1 MVDKKLYTKDSIE
14 SLSPL
19 EFTRLKP
26 GVYAGDTTYSTQLLI
41 EIVSNAV
48 DEFRLGHGN
57 LIKVNINHD
66 TNIIEVRDFGQ
77 GFLVNEIRDDGKS
90 VLEAAFSVLNT
101 SGKYREDGTYE
112 GTSLGSFGIGSKI
125 TTFLSHWLSVTTYRD
140 GKYEQVVFKE
150 GVFEKRDVGN
160 TPEKTT
166 GTSVMWQPSEEFFT
180 NTKVELNKI
189 TDLFNTISC
198 LCPGLRINLSVIED
212 NKEKIA
218 NSYYSENGINDL
230 VDNAVKDKEIISNR
244 FNMRYEEGKEK
255 MDMVLT
261 YTSNY
266 SLTLIPYVNTG
277 LTEKGPHITQIKTII
292 TREFNKFF
300 RDKKWL
306 KDKDENLTGDDIQE
320 GMYIVFNMTA
330 PNVAYDAQVKST
342 VTKLDMATF
351 SAAIAEQLQIW
362 LTNNE
367 KEIKIIFD
375 KAAAARKA
383 REAAKS
389 ARERVRENNKKKEK
403 ALKFDSKLA
412 DCYSKDRSKCE
423 IYITEGD
430 SASGNLKSARN
441 NEFQAVM
448 PVRGKI
454 LNTQKASLDKI
465 QKNAEIMTM
474 IDAFGLYID
483 TKTMQVTYDKNSL
496 RYGKIII
503 ESDADVDGAHIK
515 NLFYTF
521 IWNFCPQL
529 IEDGYIY
536 AGVPPL
542 YKVTI
547 GKEYKYIKNDEELE
561 KFKKTIGDKKITVN
575 RMKGLGEMSV
585 DETEETLTDP
595 NNRIIKQITVEDVA
609 AADKLFNDLMG
620 TAIVARKDFIK
631 EHSKEATYNAE

>member
-1 MVDKKLYTKDSIE
+1 MGKLYTKDSIE
-14 SLSPL
+14 SLAPL
-19 EFTRLKP
+19 EFTRLRP
-26 GVYAGDTTYSTQLLI
+26 QVYAGDTTYSTQLLV
-41 EIVSNAV
+41 EIISNAV

-57 LIKVNINHD
+57 LIKV
-66 TNIIEVRDFGQ
+66 EVNNDNSTVSVQDFGQ
-77 GFLVNEIRDDGKS
+77 GFLVNEVREDGKT

-125 TTFLSHWLSVTTYRD
+125 TTFLSHWLEVQTWRD
-140 GKYEQVVFKE
+140 GKSEFIKFEE
-150 GVFEKRDVGN
+150 GVFKDRVIRDDAGI
-160 TPEKTT
+160 PS
-166 GTSVMWQPSEEFFT
+166 GTLVKWQPSEEFFT
-180 NTKVELNKI
+180 HTTIELNKV
-189 TDLFNTISC
+189 TDLFNTIVC
-198 LCPGLRINLSVIED
+198 LCPGLRINLSVIEG
-212 NKEKIA
+212 NKETYV
-218 NSYYSENGINDL
+218 NSFYSEHGLNDL
-230 VDNAVKDKEIISNR
+230 VDEAVKDKELITNR
-244 FNMRYEEGKEK
+244 FNMNFAEGKNK
-255 MDMVLT
+255 LDMVLT

-266 SLTLIPYVNTG
+266 SLTLVPYVNTG
-277 LTEKGPHITQIKTII
+277 LTEKGPHITQIKTIL
-292 TREFNKFF
+292 TRELNKFF
-300 RDKKWL
+300 RDKKWI
-306 KDKDENLTGDDIQE
+306 KDKEENLTGDDLQE
-320 GMYIVFNMTA
+320 GMYIVFNITA
-330 PNVAYDAQVKST
+330 PNIGYDAQVKST
-342 VTKLDMATF
+342 VTKIDMTPF
-351 SAAIAEQLQIW
+351 TQSIADNLQVW
-362 LTNNE
+362 FNNNE
-367 KEIKIIFD
+367 KELKIIAD
-375 KAAAARKA
+375 KAIAAKKA
-383 REAAKS
+383 REAAKN

-454 LNTQKASLDKI
+454 LNCQKAPLDKI

-483 TKTMQVTYDKNSL
+483 TKTMKVTYDKDSL

-561 KFKKTIGDKKITVN
+561 KFKATLGDKKYTVN

-585 DETEETLTDP
+585 DETEETLIDP
-595 NNRIIKQITVEDVA
+595 NNRIIKQITVEDAA
-609 AADKLFNDLMG
+609 AADLLFDQLMG
-620 TAIVARKDFIK
+620 TGVVARKEFIK
-631 EHSKEATYNAE
+631 LHSAEAEYNAE

>member
-1 MVDKKLYTKDSIE
+1 MDDKKLYTKDSIE
-14 SLSPL
+14 SLDPL
-19 EFTRLKP
+19 QFTRLKP
-26 GVYAGDTTYSTQLLI
+26 GVYAGDTTYSTQLLV

-48 DEFRLGHGN
+48 DEFRLGHGDK
-57 LIKVNINHD
+57 IIININKD
-66 TNIIEVRDFGQ
+66 NIIEVRDFGQ
-77 GFLVNEIRDDGKS
+77 GFLVNEKRDDGKT

-140 GKYEQVVFKE
+140 GQFEQVYFEE
-150 GVFEKRDVGN
+150 GQFSKREVGKLDI
-160 TPEKTT
+160 ETT
-166 GTSVMWQPSEEFFT
+166 GTSVMWQPSEQFFT
-180 NTKVELNKI
+180 NPEVEITKIKSL
-189 TDLFNTISC
+189 LNTISC
-198 LCPGLRINLSVIED
+198 LCPGLRIELNYLGERIE
-212 NKEKIA
+212 
-218 NSYYSENGINDL
+218 YYSEHGLNDL
-230 VDNAVKDKEIISNR
+230 VDEAVQNKEIILNR
-244 FNMRYEEGKEK
+244 FNMKYAEGKEK
-255 MDMVLT
+255 LDMVLT

-266 SLTLIPYVNTG
+266 ALTLIPYVNTG

-300 RDKKWL
+300 KDKKWL

-342 VTKLDMATF
+342 VTKLDMSNF
-351 SAAIAEQLQIW
+351 SSAIATQLQAW
-362 LTNNE
+362 LSNNE
-367 KEIKIIFD
+367 KEIKVIFD
-375 KAAAARKA
+375 KAVAARKA
-383 REAAKS
+383 REAAKN
-389 ARERVRENNKKKEK
+389 ARERVRESNKKKEK

-454 LNTQKASLDKI
+454 LNCQKATLTQI

-483 TKTMQVTYDKNSL
+483 PKTMKVTYDKDSL

-529 IEDGYIY
+529 IQDGYIY

-561 KFKKTIGDKKITVN
+561 AFKKTIGDKKIQVN

-595 NNRIIKQITVEDVA
+595 ENRIIKQITVEDID
-609 AADKLFNDLMG
+609 AADELFDDLMG
-620 TAIVARKDFIK
+620 TKVVPRKEFIRI
-631 EHSKEATYNAE
+631 HSAEGGLYNAE

>member
-1 MVDKKLYTKDSIE
+1 MDDKKLYNKDSIE

-19 EFTRLKP
+19 EFTRLRP
-26 GVYAGDTTYSTQLLI
+26 GVYAGDTTYSTQLLV

-57 LIKVNINHD
+57 LIKVDIQND
-66 TNIIEVRDFGQ
+66 IITVTDYGQ
-77 GFLVNEIRDDGKS
+77 GFLVNEIRDDGKT

-125 TTFLSHWLSVTTYRD
+125 TTFLSHWLEVQTWRD
-140 GKYEQVVFKE
+140 GKSELVRFNE
-150 GVFEKRDVGN
+150 GVFKDRSIRNNDNGI
-160 TPEKTT
+160 PS
-166 GTSVMWQPSEEFFT
+166 GTMIKWQPSEEFFT
-180 NTKVELNKI
+180 HTTVEIAKI
-189 TDLFNTISC
+189 QDLFQTITC
-198 LCPGLRINLSVIED
+198 LCPGLTIELSNNGEIT
-212 NKEKIA
+212 K
-218 NSYYSENGINDL
+218 YYSEHGLNDL
-230 VDNAVKDKEIISNR
+230 VDKAVKDKEIINNR
-244 FNMRYEEGKEK
+244 FNMNFTEGKNK

-277 LTEKGPHITQIKTII
+277 LTEKGPHITQVKTII

-320 GMYIVFNMTA
+320 GTYIVFNITA
-330 PNVAYDAQVKST
+330 PNIGYDAQVKST
-342 VTKLDMATF
+342 VTKIDMTPFTQTLADTLSVWF
-351 SAAIAEQLQIW
+351 N
-362 LTNNE
+362 NNE
-367 KEIKIIFD
+367 KEVKNIFD

-383 REAAKS
+383 REAAKN
-389 ARERVRENNKKKEK
+389 ARERVRETNKKKEK

-483 TKTMQVTYDKNSL
+483 TKTMQVAYDKDSL

-561 KFKKTIGDKKITVN
+561 EFKKSIGDKKITVN

-595 NNRIIKQITVEDVA
+595 DNRIIKQITVEDAA

>member
-1 MVDKKLYTKDSIE
+1 MDDKKLYNKDSIE

-19 EFTRLKP
+19 EFTRLRP
-26 GVYAGDTTYSTQLLI
+26 GVYAGDTTYSTQLLV

-57 LIKVNINHD
+57 LIKVDIQND
-66 TNIIEVRDFGQ
+66 IITVTDYGQ
-77 GFLVNEIRDDGKS
+77 GFLVNEIRDDGKT

-125 TTFLSHWLSVTTYRD
+125 TTFLSHWLEVQTWRD
-140 GKYEQVVFKE
+140 GKSELVRFNE
-150 GVFEKRDVGN
+150 GVFKDRSVRNNDNGI
-160 TPEKTT
+160 PS
-166 GTSVMWQPSEEFFT
+166 GTMIKWQPSEEFFT
-180 NTKVELNKI
+180 HTTVEIAKI
-189 TDLFNTISC
+189 QDLFQTITC
-198 LCPGLRINLSVIED
+198 LCPGLTIELSNNGEIT
-212 NKEKIA
+212 K
-218 NSYYSENGINDL
+218 YYSEHGLNDL
-230 VDNAVKDKEIISNR
+230 VDKAVKDKEIINNR
-244 FNMRYEEGKEK
+244 FNMNFTEGKNK

-277 LTEKGPHITQIKTII
+277 LTEKGPHITQVKTII

-320 GMYIVFNMTA
+320 GMYIVFNITA
-330 PNVAYDAQVKST
+330 PNIGYDAQVKST
-342 VTKLDMATF
+342 VTKIDMTPFTQTLADTLSVWF
-351 SAAIAEQLQIW
+351 N
-362 LTNNE
+362 NNE
-367 KEIKIIFD
+367 KEVKNIFD

-383 REAAKS
+383 REAAKN
-389 ARERVRENNKKKEK
+389 ARERVRETNKKKEK

-483 TKTMQVTYDKNSL
+483 TKTMQVTYDKDSL

-561 KFKKTIGDKKITVN
+561 EFKKSIGDKKIIVN

-595 NNRIIKQITVEDVA
+595 DNRIIKQITVEDAA

>member
-1 MVDKKLYTKDSIE
+1 MNDKKLYTKDSIE

-19 EFTRLKP
+19 EFTRLRP
-26 GVYAGDTTYSTQLLI
+26 GVYAGDTTYSTQLLV
-41 EIVSNAV
+41 EIISNAV

-57 LIKVNINHD
+57 VIDIDIDNTDKATKIR
-66 TNIIEVRDFGQ
+66 VRDNGQ
-77 GFLVNEIRDDGKS
+77 GFLVNEVREDGKT

-125 TTFLSHWLSVTTYRD
+125 TTFLSHNLTVTTYRD
-140 GKYEQVVFKE
+140 KKFETIDFVE
-150 GVFEKRDVGN
+150 GVFSKRN
-160 TPEKTT
+160 TGSSTAPT
-166 GTSVMWQPSEEFFT
+166 GTEVSWTPSEEFFT
-180 NTKVELNKI
+180 HTSIEENKLKEL
-189 TDLFNTISC
+189 LNTIVC
-198 LCPGLRINLSVIED
+198 LCPGLEINLTI
-212 NKEKIA
+212 NGKKEVYLSKH
-218 NSYYSENGINDL
+218 GLNDL
-230 VDNAVKDKEIISNR
+230 VDTAVKDKEILTNR
-244 FNMRYEEGKEK
+244 FNMNFTEGKNK

-266 SLTLIPYVNTG
+266 SLNLVPYVNTG
-277 LTEKGPHITQIKTII
+277 LTEKGPHITQVKTII

-300 RDKKWL
+300 KDRKWL

-320 GMYIVFNMTA
+320 GMYIVFNITA
-330 PNVAYDAQVKST
+330 PNIGYDAQVKST
-342 VTKLDMATF
+342 VTKIDMTPFTQKLAD
-351 SAAIAEQLQIW
+351 ALQVW
-362 LTNNE
+362 FGNNE

-383 REAAKS
+383 REAAKN
-389 ARERVRENNKKKEK
+389 ARERVRESNKKKEK

-454 LNTQKASLDKI
+454 LNCQKATLAQI

-483 TKTMQVTYDKNSL
+483 PKTMKVTYDKDSL

-529 IEDGYIY
+529 IQDGYIY

-561 KFKKTIGDKKITVN
+561 QFKKTIGDKKIQVN

-595 NNRIIKQITVEDVA
+595 ENRIIKQITVEDVD
-609 AADKLFNDLMG
+609 AADELFDDLMG
-620 TAIVARKDFIK
+620 TKVIPRKEFIRV
-631 EHSKEATYNAE
+631 HSAEGGLYNAE